1 MGMKPPVQALIA
13 ESLQLSQGTVSRAL
27 RNRPGIRPEVR
38 IKVLEAAS
46 QLGYQLPASSEP
58 DNTSTTEGHF
68 AGVLLHAPH
77 DRWRSRDGYLMGVS
91 AAAPS
96 LNVTLVLHHVNTM
109 DCESILAPA
118 NQPPVM
124 RRGLMKAIILV
135 FRWPQQ
141 VVRDLSAR
149 FACVSLQHEYPGLPV
164 DVVSVNHTQAM
175 HELMRH
181 LYTQGHR
188 RIGFVGR
195 SSDLSWSRSRF
206 AGYVDA
212 LCQFGLEYDPAR
224 VIDVAT
230 MDLEAYER
238 PNNPWESYTD
248 KIVAQI
254 QQGVKAW
261 MFASDWSAYSVA
273 RCLLDRGLKIP
284 DDVSLT
290 GFDAL
295 NDPLFSCPLLT
306 AASVPQQV
314 MGAAA
319 LTTVMNRVNNPQKQP
334 SHTVFNCSLRVGQST
349 GPTSGE

>member
-1 MGMKPPVQALIA
+1 
-13 ESLQLSQGTVSRAL
+13 
-27 RNRPGIRPEVR
+27 
-38 IKVLEAAS
+38 
-46 QLGYQLPASSEP
+46 
-58 DNTSTTEGHF
+58 
-68 AGVLLHAPH
+68 
-77 DRWRSRDGYLMGVS
+77 
-91 AAAPS
+91 
-96 LNVTLVLHHVNTM
+96 
-109 DCESILAPA
+109 
-118 NQPPVM
+118 
-124 RRGLMKAIILV
+124 
-135 FRWPQQ
+135 
-141 VVRDLSAR
+141 
-149 FACVSLQHEYPGLPV
+149 
-164 DVVSVNHTQAM
+164 
-175 HELMRH
+175 
-181 LYTQGHR
+181 
-188 RIGFVGR
+188 
-195 SSDLSWSRSRF
+195 
-206 AGYVDA
+206 
-212 LCQFGLEYDPAR
+212 
-224 VIDVAT
+224 

-254 QQGVKAW
+254 KQGVKAW

-284 DDVSLT
+284 GDVSLT